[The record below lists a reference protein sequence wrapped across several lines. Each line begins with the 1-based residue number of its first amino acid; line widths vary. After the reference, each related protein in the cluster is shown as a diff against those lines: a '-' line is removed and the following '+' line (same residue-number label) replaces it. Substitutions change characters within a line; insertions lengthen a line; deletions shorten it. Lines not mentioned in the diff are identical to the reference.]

1 MTYQS
6 TRLRLVEISLDDQDD
21 IHHLHSFPEVD
32 EFNTLGIP
40 RNIDETKEYLTPLIQ
55 AQKVT
60 PRKSY
65 FWKIELLETFAFIGI
80 AGMTLSLDRFKRG
93 EIYYKLLPNC
103 WGKGYAT
110 ELGKLLIGVGFNE
123 FSLHRIE
130 AGVAT
135 DNIKSI
141 RVLEKMGMRR
151 EGLHRKILPIRGE
164 WKDNYHYAIVEDD
177 LNGN

>member
-6 TRLRLVEISLDDQDD
+6 ERLRLREISFDDLGD
-21 IHHLHSFPEVD
+21 IHHLHSFSEVD

-40 RNIDETKEYLTPLIQ
+40 GNLDETKEYLTPLIQ

-60 PRKSY
+60 PRKSF
-65 FWKIELLETFAFIGI
+65 FWKIELLATSAFIGI

-93 EIYYKLLPNC
+93 EIYYKILPDQ

-110 ELGKLLIGVGFNE
+110 EIGSLLISVGFNE

-135 DNIKSI
+135 ENVRSIK
-141 RVLEKMGMRR
+141 VLEKIGMKR
-151 EGLHRKILPIRGE
+151 EGLHRRILPIRGE
-164 WKDNYHYAIVEDD
+164 WKDNYHYGIVEGD
-177 LNGN
+177 LKDN